1 MGCRNRTRW
10 QIEGTECENSF
21 RHYRIADLLSRVAVV
36 LIALYP
42 DTVFAHIGTSETLGF
57 FSGLLHPVSGLDHIL
72 TMVAVGLWGAQLVAP
87 AVWILPITFP
97 LVMAFGGAS
106 GLIGLPL
113 PGTDVCIALSAIA
126 LGLMVFRPFVRG
138 GKVG

>member
-1 MGCRNRTRW
+1 M
-10 QIEGTECENSF
+10 
-21 RHYRIADLLSRVAVV
+21 
-36 LIALYP
+36 P
-42 DTVFAHIGTSETLGF
+42 TLGLAKLSA
-57 FSGLLHPVSGLDHIL
+57 FSAACFIPVSGLDHIL
-72 TMVAVGLWGAQLVAP
+72 TMVAVGLWGAQLGAP

-106 GLIGLPL
+106 GLIRLPL